1 MSVVAA
7 SLLRS
12 VDGSMGP
19 DDIPAELHRYASIPK
34 ERRELLLHIDE
45 LLSSIAFGTVVIVV
59 QDGVAIQIE
68 TSEKIRLS

>member
-1 MSVVAA
+1 MSAVPA
-7 SLLRS
+7 SVLRS
-12 VDGSMGP
+12 VEASMGP
-19 DDIPAELHRYASIPK
+19 DEIPAELHRYASIPK

-68 TSEKIRLS
+68 ASEKIRLS